1 MATST
6 KAAPAAAK
14 KAAPAAAKKAAP
26 AATKK
31 AAPVGPLRDIDR
43 DVFKADVKALKASA
57 GVELAHTFAH
67 LSWTSTDTD
76 PLTVMSK
83 MSGNTRSTLP
93 SKHILIN
100 LCMPFRFSFIPLA
113 ISSIIKYLYP
123 FSSACFLNLSFTP
136 LGMGQIGC
144 FTKTLSRR
152 WQLSIP
158 CVPCLG
164 WLHSH

>member
-31 AAPVGPLRDIDR
+31 AAPAGPLRDLDK
-43 DVFKADVKALKASA
+43 DAFKADVKALKASA
-57 GVELAHTFAH
+57 GVALAHTFAH

-83 MSGNTRSTLP
+83 MSGNTRRNDAVAWLDSKGVIREPIPVQVATLVKALREAGAE
-93 SKHILIN
+93 SAIVSRIAAHYGVGDDLI
-100 LCMPFRFSFIPLA
+100 
-113 ISSIIKYLYP
+113 
-123 FSSACFLNLSFTP
+123 
-136 LGMGQIGC
+136 
-144 FTKTLSRR
+144 
-152 WQLSIP
+152 
-158 CVPCLG
+158 
-164 WLHSH
+164 